1 MSYEIAHAISASL
14 SASAAPIFAA
24 VVAPLGGQYD
34 YGYPYQQQ
42 LAVSLPGVVAVHST
56 VVNMPTPTDAAYMM
70 DTMGSGIP
78 AFPPGFVATSASMAV
93 DSTSVFY

>member
-24 VVAPLGGQYD
+24 LVAPLGGQYD
-34 YGYPYQQQ
+34 YGYQQQQ
-42 LAVSLPGVVAVHST
+42 LAVSLPGVVAVHSA
-56 VVNMPTPTDAAYMM
+56 VVNMPTPTDAALMM
-70 DTMGSGIP
+70 DTMGSGIS
-78 AFPPGFVATSASMAV
+78 AFPPGFVATSASMAI